1 MNEEKDLFGEYI
13 SSIDISFDTDHLYDV
28 NIDWF
33 KDPDQMEFDFD
44 EKKVGLDIKQ
54 MLDKTTNR

>member
-13 SSIDISFDTDHLYDV
+13 SSKDILLPSDIVGHH
-28 NIDWF
+28 DWEW